1 LNGLPSES
9 NIYLFNGDF
18 VDRGSQQIE
27 VLLTLL
33 YALVLF
39 GDKVFYMNRGNHED
53 YGCSVRF
60 GFKEE
65 IMTKYCLYSKLI
77 MKKCTQIFVS
87 LPVCSLITQQGM
99 KDKNQFNKILVV
111 HGGISS
117 ETDLNIIRNLNRFNY
132 PSVDGTSLFSTEQ
145 EKLEVQQLQDLL
157 WSDPMP
163 ASGCTFNKQRH
174 IAKQF
179 GPDVTEKI
187 LIKYGLSLLIRS
199 HECKNEGY
207 EFHHNNKCITIF
219 SASNYCG
226 GINKG
231 SICVIRPK
239 QKLEIKQFISPS
251 IILKNLIF

>member
-1 LNGLPSES
+1 L
-9 NIYLFNGDF
+9 LFF
-18 VDRGSQQIE
+18 CQ
-27 VLLTLL
+27 
-33 YALVLF
+33 
-39 GDKVFYMNRGNHED
+39 
-53 YGCSVRF
+53 
-60 GFKEE
+60 
-65 IMTKYCLYSKLI
+65 
-77 MKKCTQIFVS
+77 
-87 LPVCSLITQQGM
+87 
-99 KDKNQFNKILVV
+99 V
-111 HGGISS
+111 HGGISN
-117 ETDLNIIRNLNRFNY
+117 ETDLNLIRTLKRFNY
-132 PSVDGTSLFSTEQ
+132 PSVDGTSTLSSEQ
-145 EKLEVQQLQDLL
+145 EKLEVQQMQDLL

-179 GPDVTEKI
+179 GPDVTEKM
-187 LIKYGLSLLIRS
+187 LAKYGLSLLIRS

-251 IILKNLIF
+251 KYFHRKVFL